1 MGCAAWQWGQGQ
13 SWGGHFPMWLGRQE
27 ELVWNS
33 PQGTCTDVLRWLC
46 SQGSHSI
53 FMGHL
58 LCVRWHAGAGRCYR
72 IQTASALQTFL
83 MGSQRLGI
91 KCSGQM
97 WGRGVLKREWAV
109 TQRTGCGVA
118 LTAWSQRRP
127 HRVKGSVRKTTLAS
141 HISHKLWGRPG
152 HRHF

>member
-1 MGCAAWQWGQGQ
+1 MGCAAWGAGAELGW
-13 SWGGHFPMWLGRQE
+13 SLPMWLGRQE

-33 PQGTCTDVLRWLC
+33 SQGTCTDILRWLC

-58 LCVRWHAGAGRCYR
+58 LCVRWHAGAVRCYR

-97 WGRGVLKREWAV
+97 WGSGVLKREWAV
-109 TQRTGCGVA
+109 TQQTGWGVA
-118 LTAWSQRRP
+118 LTAWSQCRP
-127 HRVKGSVRKTTLAS
+127 HRVKGSVHKTTRTS
-141 HISHKLWGRPG
+141 HVSHSSGG
-152 HRHF
+152 IQATGTSD